1 MKKIF
6 LAVAFLSTAML
17 SAQKGIELNLEVG
30 KTYTLASETTTQ
42 VKQVM
47 GGMPQ
52 EQTTISTEETDFVI
66 TGKKEGNYLI
76 DIIPT
81 KVRNETKSM
90 GQSTIQDSEGDTTD
104 PMNMIMKNLTNRTM
118 KAVVSTTG
126 ELVEF
131 NANGYTD
138 AMMEGVEMDD
148 MMKLQMEGAMKAELT
163 DQKLKQSYL
172 KAFQALTNSKKKK
185 GATWSTTNDM
195 EMMMVNMD
203 VDNQYT
209 IKDMTEGRI
218 MVTSDGTISTGGE
231 QEAMIQ
237 GMTIKMTMDGDAKG
251 EITIDEKTG
260 WLINSVTDGNLKGK
274 MVFPA
279 GLMGPDPMPVDMEV
293 TTTAIVKGM
302 KKK

>member
-1 MKKIF
+1 
-6 LAVAFLSTAML
+6 
-17 SAQKGIELNLEVG
+17 
-30 KTYTLASETTTQ
+30 
-42 VKQVM
+42 
-47 GGMPQ
+47 
-52 EQTTISTEETDFVI
+52 
-66 TGKKEGNYLI
+66 
-76 DIIPT
+76 
-81 KVRNETKSM
+81 
-90 GQSTIQDSEGDTTD
+90 
-104 PMNMIMKNLTNRTM
+104 
-118 KAVVSTTG
+118 
-126 ELVEF
+126 VEF